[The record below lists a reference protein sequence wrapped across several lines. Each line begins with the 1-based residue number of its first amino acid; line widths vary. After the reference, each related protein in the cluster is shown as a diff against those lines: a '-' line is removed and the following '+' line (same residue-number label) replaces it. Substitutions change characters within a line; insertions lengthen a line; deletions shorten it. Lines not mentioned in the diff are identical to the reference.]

1 MCGPQS
7 NDAIETPKFLKL
19 VRPSH
24 HLPYGV
30 LGPRA
35 RTGNVAPCRVVRR
48 LESPHDSHLCTCIFD
63 TTCGFTSSPVPP
75 EGAGRKG
82 SATGSLFV
90 CATYSLS

>member
-48 LESPHDSHLCTCIFD
+48 LESPHDSHLLHLHLRHDLRFHKFTGAPGRIRTCAPRS
-63 TTCGFTSSPVPP
+63 G
-75 EGAGRKG
+75 GAC
-82 SATGSLFV
+82 SIP
-90 CATYSLS
+90 